1 MKIMDC
7 TLRDGANVVGNGFS
21 PELTKM
27 MIEGL
32 LDSNI
37 RIIEMGNAKGLGA
50 TEKGSPAPISDA
62 DYLDLIHPYL
72 DQAEI
77 GMFLNA
83 KRFEEDNVA
92 MAADKGI
99 SFLRLGADAGD
110 GGKSHEKAAAIKK
123 RGIKVRYSLMKAYL
137 LTPEELAEEAAG
149 LEASGV
155 DEVTIMDSAGTMHP
169 AEAGRYVEALK
180 NRVKIPVGFHCHNNL
195 GLSAANALAAVEHGA
210 DLLDC
215 GLLGMARSAG
225 NMPTELAV
233 ALMHQQG
240 KALEV
245 DLYKLLQF
253 EDQHL
258 IPAME
263 KEGYHTPLKPRD
275 LILGYSGAHSS
286 FMKTFQAVARDC
298 GVDLYHL
305 IVETSRIDRKAP
317 TEELMRQA
325 AARIREGGSV

>member
-1 MKIMDC
+1 
-7 TLRDGANVVGNGFS
+7 
-21 PELTKM
+21 M

-32 LDSNI
+32 LRSNI

-50 TEKGSPAPISDA
+50 TAKGSPAPISDEA
-62 DYLDLIHPYL
+62 YLDLIHPYL
-72 DQAEI
+72 DKAEI
-77 GMFLNA
+77 GMFLNR
-83 KRFEEDNVA
+83 KRFEADNVA

-99 SFLRLGADAGD
+99 SFLRLGTDAGD
-110 GGKSHEKAAAIKK
+110 GEKTYEAVEIIKK
-123 RGIKVRYSLMKAYL
+123 HGIKVRYSMMKAYL

-149 LEASGV
+149 LEAHGV

-169 AEAGRYVEALK
+169 ADAGRYVEALK
-180 NRVKIPVGFHCHNNL
+180 ARIKIPVGFHGHNNL
-195 GLSAANALAAVEHGA
+195 GLSAANALAAAEHGA
-210 DLLDC
+210 DILDC

-240 KALEV
+240 KAMDV
-245 DLYKLLQF
+245 DLYTLLKF
-253 EDQHL
+253 EDEEL

-263 KEGYHTPLKPRD
+263 KEGYHTPLKPKD

-286 FMKTFQAVARDC
+286 FMGTFRSVAQDC

-305 IVETSRIDRKAP
+305 IVETSKLDRKAP
-317 TEELMRQA
+317 TEALMRQV
-325 AARIREGGSV
+325 AARIKEMNA

>member
-32 LDSNI
+32 LRSNI

-50 TEKGSPAPISDA
+50 TEKGSPAPISDVA
-62 DYLDLIHPYL
+62 YLDLIHPY
-72 DQAEI
+72 
-77 GMFLNA
+77 
-83 KRFEEDNVA
+83 
-92 MAADKGI
+92 
-99 SFLRLGADAGD
+99 LRLGADAGD
-110 GGKSHEKAAAIKK
+110 GEMCYDKAATIK
-123 RGIKVRYSLMKAYL
+123 RHGIKVRYSLMKAYL

-149 LEASGV
+149 LEAHGV

-169 AEAGRYVEALK
+169 LEAGKYVEALK
-180 NRVKIPVGFHCHNNL
+180 ARVKIPVGFHCHNNL
-195 GLSAANALAAVEHGA
+195 GLSAANALAAAEHGA
-210 DLLDC
+210 DILDC

-240 KALEV
+240 KALDV
-245 DLYKLLQF
+245 DLYALLQF
-253 EDQHL
+253 EDQEL

-263 KEGYHTPLKPRD
+263 KEGYHTPLKPKD

-286 FMKTFQAVARDC
+286 FMKTFKAVAQDC

-305 IVETSRIDRKAP
+305 IVETSKLDRKAP
-317 TEELMRQA
+317 SEELMRKVA
-325 AARIREGGSV
+325 AQIKEMK